1 MDFCAWA
8 SAYLENLQLTRVFW
22 FPLQEYNERKLLLYG
37 FKYFCWQIEECVVC
51 AYKKAS
57 VLFKPCCHMVACE
70 CCAPLMKK
78 CVQCRIQIDRMVPFS
93 MCCAITGG
101 NKKTKKKCSFKLRTN
116 KLLTNRKHILNLCCN
131 ILQELQMKVNQNL

>member
-1 MDFCAWA
+1 M
-8 SAYLENLQLTRVFW
+8 
-22 FPLQEYNERKLLLYG
+22 
-37 FKYFCWQIEECVVC
+37 C

-93 MCCAITGG
+93 MCCAVTAGKYLHISPVS
-101 NKKTKKKCSFKLRTN
+101 KQEKTDF
-116 KLLTNRKHILNLCCN
+116 
-131 ILQELQMKVNQNL
+131 